1 MPNIFLISD
10 THFGHEGICQ
20 FTDDNGHK
28 IRPFANALEMDE
40 HIIEKWNAVVRPR
53 DKIYHLGDVAIRRQA
68 VKTLQRLNGEKVLI
82 RGNHDIFKL
91 VDYAP
96 YFKDIRATHKIAN
109 FIVMSHI
116 PLHRDSLKVGMCN
129 VHGHT
134 HTRHML
140 WQGLPDHKYL
150 NVCVEQTGYA
160 PITLDEVMARVRLRT
175 PDPSSHGIS
184 P

>member
-10 THFGHEGICQ
+10 THFGHEGICK
-20 FTDDNGHK
+20 FTDDHGNK
-28 IRPFANALEMDE
+28 VRPFANAHEMDE
-40 HIIEKWNAVVRPR
+40 HIIEKWNAIVKPR
-53 DKIYHLGDVAIRRQA
+53 DKVYHLGDIAIKRQAIR
-68 VKTLQRLNGEKVLI
+68 TLERLNGEKVLI

-91 VDYAP
+91 SDYARH
-96 YFKDIRATHKIAN
+96 FKDIRATHRIASA
-109 FIVMSHI
+109 IVMSHI

-134 HTRHML
+134 HTRQMM
-140 WQGLPDHKYL
+140 WQGLPDYKYL

-160 PITLDEVMARVRLRT
+160 PITLDEVMARVRSRT
-175 PDPSSHGIS
+175 PDPSSLDAS